1 MSRTATWH
9 TPYGQVLNRLDFIL
23 TPQRFKSSIDK
34 ASAGSFP
41 GADIGIYHD
50 RVLTIIKLRLK
61 TKRFT
66 KSRRIRFDLEKL
78 KDPKIAE
85 EFQAKV
91 GGKFAALSVL
101 DNDVDTLAS
110 S

>member
-1 MSRTATWH
+1 MLTT
-9 TPYGQVLNRLDFIL
+9 VRLK
-23 TPQRFKSSIDK
+23 P
-34 ASAGSFP
+34 
-41 GADIGIYHD
+41 
-50 RVLTIIKLRLK
+50 K

-66 KSRRIRFDLEKL
+66 KSPRIQFDLGKL